1 MITIKEYVVANDLD
15 HAYEL
20 LRSKK
25 NNIILGGCGFIK
37 LGSKNI
43 NTAIDLK
50 NIGLDYIK
58 ENDEEILIGADVS
71 LRDLETSSLIINYC
85 NGFISDAISNIVGVQ
100 FRNNA
105 RVGASVFSKY
115 GFSDLIPTLLV
126 ANAKVKLHNRGVLSL
141 EEFLNNDLEKDILVE
156 IILPKVKGYGVFDS
170 IRKCTGDF
178 SIINGAILKV
188 NDEYKIS
195 IGARPQRAVIAYKG
209 SDILTKEKDINKAVE
224 MVSEELIFGS
234 NMRASKEY
242 RADMAKSLVYRMYE
256 NLGGECGDK

>member
-43 NTAIDLK
+43 NMAIDLK

-58 ENDEEILIGADVS
+58 ENNEEILIGADVS
-71 LRDLETSSLIINYC
+71 LRDLEISPVIKKFC
-85 NGFISDAISNIVGVQ
+85 NGFISNALSNIVGVQ

-126 ANAKVKLHNRGVLSL
+126 SNAKVKLHNKGILSL
-141 EEFLNNDLEKDILVE
+141 EEFLNNDLEKDVLVE
-156 IILPKVKGYGVFDS
+156 IILPKVDGCGVFDS

-178 SIINGAILKV
+178 SVINGAMLKV

-195 IGARPQRAVIAYKG
+195 IGARPQRAAIAYKG
-209 SDILTKEKDINKAVE
+209 SEILTKEKNIKKAVE
-224 MVSEELIFGS
+224 MISDELTFGS

-242 RADMAKSLVYRMYE
+242 RADMAKSLVCRMYE